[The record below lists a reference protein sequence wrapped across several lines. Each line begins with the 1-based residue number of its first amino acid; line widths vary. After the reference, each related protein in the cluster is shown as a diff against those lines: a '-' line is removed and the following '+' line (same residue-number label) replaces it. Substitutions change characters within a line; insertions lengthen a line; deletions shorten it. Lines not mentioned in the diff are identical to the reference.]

1 MTLSPKLHKNDKL
14 WGAVAEALVAAY
26 ALIGAN
32 GKLTSYRPFSD
43 VDGKDIIIDLAGGF
57 KDIYVQV
64 KCALGLNRYR
74 RIGGTVRLHRDY
86 VPADAKFVYV
96 FCLMDRRK
104 MELTRLWVVPA
115 RIFYEHAYRT
125 SLAKGMIQFNFDC
138 RVDGDDRWDDFEVTR
153 AELGPRLVQLI
164 RAAAGDDRRP
174 SIGLA
179 ENVAGRWIQIAA

>member
-1 MTLSPKLHKNDKL
+1 MTPSPKSHKNDTM

-43 VDGKDIIIDLAGGF
+43 IDGKDIIMDLAGGF
-57 KDIYVQV
+57 KDIYIQV
-64 KCALGLNRYR
+64 KCTLGLTRSR
-74 RIGGTVRLHRDY
+74 RIAGTVRLHRDH
-86 VPADAKFVYV
+86 VPADPKLVYV

-115 RIFYEHAYRT
+115 LMFYKHAYRT
-125 SLAKGMIQFNFDC
+125 PLPKGMIQFNFDC

-164 RAAAGDDRRP
+164 RTAAESKRRP
-174 SIGLA
+174 A
-179 ENVAGRWIQIAA
+179 MAAVDNVTGRWIQIAA